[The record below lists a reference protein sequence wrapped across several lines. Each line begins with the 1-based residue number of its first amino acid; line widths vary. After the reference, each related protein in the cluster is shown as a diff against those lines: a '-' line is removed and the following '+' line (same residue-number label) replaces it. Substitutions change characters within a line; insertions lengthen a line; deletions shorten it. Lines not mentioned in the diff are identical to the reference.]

1 MNREPSVTDLLKN
14 WQAADQDALDRL
26 MEIVYPELH
35 ESARRAMN
43 RERRDHTLSPTA
55 LVNEIYLDLEKKRGL
70 GLESRRDFFAFA
82 ASLMRR
88 VLVDH
93 ARARKA
99 KTRGEGELVSLEGVD
114 VPEATPAIDIL
125 ILEEALGKLEKA
137 DPRFARHIELRVFA
151 GLKEIEIA
159 RELGLSRPTVQ
170 RDWQKAKLLLAKLLR
185 DGAPES
191 T

>member
-1 MNREPSVTDLLKN
+1 MSGEHSITDLLNN
-14 WQAADQDALDRL
+14 WQAGDRAALDRL
-26 MEIVYPELH
+26 VEIVYPELH

-43 RERRDHTLSPTA
+43 QERREHTLTPTA
-55 LVNEIYLDLEKKRGL
+55 LVNEVYLHLQKKRGL
-70 GLESRRDFFAFA
+70 GLESRSDFFAFA

-99 KTRGEGELVSLEGVD
+99 KKRGEGELLSLEGID

-125 ILEEALGKLEKA
+125 VLEEVLEKLEKA
-137 DPRFARHIELRVFA
+137 DPRLARHIELRVFA
-151 GLKEIEIA
+151 GLKEKEIA
-159 RELGLSRPTVQ
+159 QELGLGRATVQ
-170 RDWQKAKLLLAKLLR
+170 RDWQKAKLVLAKLLS
-185 DGAPES
+185 DGTLES